1 MLFSV
6 VVNTK
11 EKLCQVFYE
20 SANYYAKLCDIF
32 VLKYIRLRKF
42 YKILMASSTLVAC
55 CRVYFLIWRCL
66 MSVRH
71 LHMGLL
77 HASPCVRPYCMPWTS
92 GGPASCQSLL
102 RWVNC
107 FAANFG
113 SLGVF
118 SLRFLFNFKNM
129 FFQCKMWFGGKILPH
144 SWTQKFLKKEK
155 RNRLQVTLHQIIYCK
170 QYNSTLNK

>member
-55 CRVYFLIWRCL
+55 CRVYFLI
-66 MSVRH
+66 
-71 LHMGLL
+71 
-77 HASPCVRPYCMPWTS
+77 
-92 GGPASCQSLL
+92 
-102 RWVNC
+102 
-107 FAANFG
+107 
-113 SLGVF
+113 
-118 SLRFLFNFKNM
+118 
-129 FFQCKMWFGGKILPH
+129 
-144 SWTQKFLKKEK
+144 
-155 RNRLQVTLHQIIYCK
+155 
-170 QYNSTLNK
+170 